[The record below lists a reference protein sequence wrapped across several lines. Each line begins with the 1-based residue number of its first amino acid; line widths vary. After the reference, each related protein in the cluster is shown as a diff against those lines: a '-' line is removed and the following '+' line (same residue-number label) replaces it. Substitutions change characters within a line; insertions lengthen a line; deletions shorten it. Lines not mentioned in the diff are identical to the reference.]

1 MTIEEVSIQLERE
14 WNNIKKNVP
23 KQYHDAFD
31 SYCYIAGGAIYR
43 LLNDQEPKDYDIFC
57 SDYMFLQSLTD
68 LVPCDIKTH
77 NAITFCKGKYQI
89 VLKDIGPM
97 EEVISRFDFYHN
109 FAGWSVN
116 KGVSIF
122 TEEEKLRSNK
132 LEFNFNR
139 ARDIA
144 NCILR
149 VPKFVSRGMKITK
162 KEMALMIKK
171 LLSESNFKDEIHQMD
186 DILHGSGY

>member
-1 MTIEEVSIQLERE
+1 MTVQEVSNNLKKE
-14 WNNIKKNVP
+14 WDKIKKYIP
-23 KQYHDAFD
+23 KKYHEAFD
-31 SYCYIAGGAIYR
+31 TYCYIAGGAIYR
-43 LLNDQEPKDYDIFC
+43 LLNDQDPKDYDIFC
-57 SDYMFLQSLTD
+57 SDYIFLQTIID
-68 LVPCDIKTH
+68 FVPYDIKTH

-97 EEVISRFDFYHN
+97 EEVINKFDFYHN
-109 FAGWSVN
+109 FAGWSIHT
-116 KGVSIF
+116 GVSIF
-122 TEEEKLRSNK
+122 TDEEKIRSNK

-149 VPKFVSRGMKITK
+149 VPKFISRGMKITK
-162 KEMALMIKK
+162 KEMAMMIKK
-171 LLSESNFKDEIHQMD
+171 LLSESNVKDEIHQMD